1 MIREGKHGLYTVRLE
16 RGDVVVELQKE
27 YTALSS
33 TVDGG
38 YRRGIS
44 RIVFHHVSSCPL
56 KCDPRSYAERVAESH
71 GLDPEESIVFMTGA
85 SLPDRVYTAEWGDP
99 QQALIASVGLTPI
112 ACAHR
117 VEGGEPGTI
126 NIAYITEAKL
136 TPHAI
141 VEAVSMISSAK
152 TIAMTHQHLGC
163 GPGAGPSYATATDAI
178 AVLSNTE
185 GVPQEYTGPLTS
197 QGFNLFDKV
206 QALLSKAI
214 SNTLPVEERFQHL
227 TGVSIPELVETA
239 LAYYDNAPVPGI
251 SVEEVE
257 RLFKRILGGLLEDPN
272 IWSLLIATRHL
283 DDTGSLGGI
292 PGLSASE
299 YASDSKKIVA
309 DELLGI
315 TLSMYINGWKGLF
328 AYYWIDRT
336 KHDTGT
342 ILGELPMFMDDALG
356 ALIGG
361 ILSRVYDRLLGGE
374 V

>member
-1 MIREGKHGLYTVRLE
+1 VIREGKHGLYTVRLE
-16 RGDVVVELQKE
+16 KGDVVIELREE

-44 RIVFHHVSSCPL
+44 RIVFHHVSSCPVE
-56 KCDPRSYAERVAESH
+56 CDPRSYAERVAMIH

-85 SLPDRVYTAEWGDP
+85 SLPDRVYAAEWGDP

-117 VEGGEPGTI
+117 VEGSGQGTI
-126 NIAYITEAKL
+126 NIAYITEARL
-136 TPHAI
+136 TPHAM

-152 TIAMTHQHLGC
+152 TIAVTHQHLGC

-178 AVLSNTE
+178 AVLSNPE
-185 GVPQEYTGPLTS
+185 GAPQEYIGPLTS
-197 QGFNLFDKV
+197 QGFSLFERV
-206 QALLSKAI
+206 QSLLSKAI
-214 SNTLPVEERFQHL
+214 TSTLRVEERFHHIA
-227 TGVSIPELVETA
+227 GVSIPELVETA
-239 LAYYDNAPVPGI
+239 LAYYDSAPVPGI
-251 SVEEVE
+251 DRGEVK
-257 RLFKRILGGLLEDPN
+257 RLVQRTLEWLLEDPN
-272 IWSLLIATRHL
+272 IWSMLVAARHL
-283 DDTGSLGGI
+283 DDSGSLGSI
-292 PGLSASE
+292 PGLSKDE
-299 YASDSKKIVA
+299 YAYDSKKIVA

-336 KHDTGT
+336 KHNTST
-342 ILGELPMFMDDALG
+342 ILGGLPMFMDDVLG
-356 ALIGG
+356 ALVGG